1 MITTLRWIFALPA
14 GVIAAFLAHLLCVLA
29 FGIGHGFDTIFD
41 FYEATDMAG
50 MPISGTYVLF
60 VSRAVPAGVFLYTT
74 IFVLPKYKKQ
84 IAVALAGVTI
94 ILLAGAGVYLAVKLY
109 LFLSIGVWYR
119 LILEF
124 VSRCLGVIIGARA
137 IDETK
142 KRAETSRR
150 VNRE

>member
-1 MITTLRWIFALPA
+1 MVTTLRWVFALPT
-14 GVIAAFLAHLLCVLA
+14 GIIAAFLAHLLCVLA

-50 MPISGTYVLF
+50 MPISGTYILF
-60 VSRAVPAGVFLYTT
+60 VSRAVPAGAFLYTT

-84 IAVALAGVTI
+84 IAVVLAGVTI

-109 LFLSIGVWYR
+109 PFLRIGVWYR

-124 VSRCLGVIIGARA
+124 VSCSLGVVIGASMA
-137 IDETK
+137 IGDS
-142 KRAETSRR
+142 KRT
-150 VNRE
+150 N